1 MKGRFLSD
9 TMKTWRTPTVIILA
23 GCLIAVLSF
32 GTRAG
37 FGLWLEP
44 MSAKFGWGREV
55 FALSMAI
62 QNLVWGMGQPF
73 AGALAD
79 RYGSARVLAAGG
91 ALYTCGVALM
101 AYSPTPLMLHL
112 SAGVMVGLALSGAS
126 FAIVLAAF
134 GRMVPEEKRS
144 RALGIGTAAGSMG
157 QFLLVPVSQLLL
169 TELGWQNAL
178 IVLSLFPLLVIPLAM
193 ALAGKAEYTGAGP
206 DQSLTAA
213 IREASRHRG
222 YWLLVAGFFVCGFH
236 VAFIQVHLPA
246 YITDLGMEASI
257 GAWAIAFVGLF
268 NIIGAY
274 YSGVLGGTFSKKYLL
289 SLLYTSRAVIIAIY
303 VLVPPTV
310 TTTLVFASF
319 MGLLWLSTV
328 PLTSGIVAQVFGPRY
343 MGMLF
348 GFVFLS
354 HQVGAF
360 LGVWLGGKLYDATGS
375 YDVVWWLSVGL
386 GILAA
391 IVHFPINEKSVPRL
405 TEAT

>member
-1 MKGRFLSD
+1 MSD

-23 GCLIAVLSF
+23 GCLISIVTF

-44 MSAKFGWGREV
+44 MSTQFGWGRET

-62 QNLVWGMGQPF
+62 QNLVWGMAQPF

-79 RYGSARVLAAGG
+79 RYGSARVLVGGGVLYAGG
-91 ALYTCGVALM
+91 VAAM
-101 AYSPTPLMLHL
+101 AYSTTPLTLHL
-112 SAGVMVGLALSGAS
+112 SAGVLVGFSLAGAS

-134 GRMVPEEKRS
+134 ARTVPEERRS
-144 RALGIGTAAGSMG
+144 RALGIATAAGSMG

-169 TELGWQNAL
+169 DGLGWENAL

-193 ALAGKAEYTGAGP
+193 ALVGKSEHTGAGP
-206 DQSLTAA
+206 EQSLAAA

-246 YITDLGMEASI
+246 HITDLGMDASI
-257 GAWAIAFVGLF
+257 GAWAISLIGLF

-274 YSGVLGGTFSKKYLL
+274 YSGVLGGKFSKKYLL
-289 SLLYTSRAVIIAIY
+289 SLLYASRAVVITIY
-303 VLVPPTV
+303 MLVPATV
-310 TTTLVFASF
+310 TTTLVFSSF
-319 MGLLWLSTV
+319 MGLLWLSTI
-328 PLTSGIVAQVFGPRY
+328 PLTSGIVAQIFGPRY
-343 MGMLF
+343 MAMLF
-348 GFVFLS
+348 GFVFFS

-360 LGVWLGGKLYDATGS
+360 IGVWLGGKLYDTTGS
-375 YDVVWWLSVGL
+375 YDVVWWLAVGL
-386 GILAA
+386 AVFAA
-391 IVHFPINEKSVPRL
+391 LIHFPIDERSVPRL
-405 TEAT
+405 AQPA

>member
-1 MKGRFLSD
+1 
-9 TMKTWRTPTVIILA
+9 MKTWRTPMVIILA
-23 GCLIAVLSF
+23 GCLIAVITF

-44 MSAKFGWGREV
+44 MSAQFGWGRET

-62 QNLVWGMGQPF
+62 QNLVWGIGQPF

-79 RYGSARVLAAGG
+79 RYGSGRVLVGGAVLYAAG
-91 ALYTCGVALM
+91 VAAM
-101 AYSPTPLMLHL
+101 AYSTTPMMMHL
-112 SAGVMVGLALSGAS
+112 SAGVLVGFSLAGAS

-169 TELGWQNAL
+169 DGLGWQNAL
-178 IVLSLFPLLVIPLAM
+178 IVLSAFPLLVIPLAM
-193 ALAGKAEYTGAGP
+193 ALVGKSEHTGDGP
-206 DQSLTAA
+206 EQSLGAA

-222 YWLLVAGFFVCGFH
+222 YWLLVTGFFVCGFH

-246 YITDLGMEASI
+246 HITDLGMDASI
-257 GAWAIAFVGLF
+257 GAWAISMVGLF

-274 YSGVLGGTFSKKYLL
+274 YSGVLGGRFSKKYLL
-289 SLLYTSRAVIIAIY
+289 SLLYASRAVVIAIY
-303 VLVPPTV
+303 VMVPATV
-310 TTTLVFASF
+310 TTTLVFSAF

-328 PLTSGIVAQVFGPRY
+328 PLTTGIVAQIFGPRY

-348 GFVFLS
+348 GFVFFS
-354 HQVGAF
+354 HQLGAF
-360 LGVWLGGKLYDATGS
+360 FGVWLGGRLYDATGS
-375 YDVVWWLSVGL
+375 YDIVWWLSVVL
-386 GILAA
+386 AVLAA
-391 IVHFPINEKSVPRL
+391 LIHLPIDEKSVPRL
-405 TEAT
+405 AQAA

>member
-1 MKGRFLSD
+1 
-9 TMKTWRTPTVIILA
+9 MKTWRTPMVIILA
-23 GCLIAVLSF
+23 GCLIAVITF

-44 MSAKFGWGREV
+44 MSAQFGWGRET

-62 QNLVWGMGQPF
+62 QNLVWGIGQPF

-79 RYGSARVLAAGG
+79 RYGSGRVLVGGAVLYAAG
-91 ALYTCGVALM
+91 VAAM
-101 AYSPTPLMLHL
+101 AYSTTPMMMHL
-112 SAGVMVGLALSGAS
+112 SAGVLVGFSLAGAS

-169 TELGWQNAL
+169 DGLGWQNAL
-178 IVLSLFPLLVIPLAM
+178 IVLSAFPLLVIPLAM
-193 ALAGKAEYTGAGP
+193 ALAGKSEHTGAGP
-206 DQSLTAA
+206 EQSLGAA

-222 YWLLVAGFFVCGFH
+222 YWLLVTGFFVCGFH

-246 YITDLGMEASI
+246 HITDLGMDASI
-257 GAWAIAFVGLF
+257 GAWAISMVGLF

-274 YSGVLGGTFSKKYLL
+274 YSGVLGGRFSKKYLL
-289 SLLYTSRAVIIAIY
+289 SLLYASRAVVIAIY
-303 VLVPPTV
+303 VMVPATV
-310 TTTLVFASF
+310 TTTLVFSAF

-328 PLTSGIVAQVFGPRY
+328 PLTTGIVAQIFGPRY

-348 GFVFLS
+348 GFVFFS
-354 HQVGAF
+354 HQLGAF
-360 LGVWLGGKLYDATGS
+360 FGVWLGGRLYDATGS
-375 YDVVWWLSVGL
+375 YDIVWWLSVVL
-386 GILAA
+386 AVLAA
-391 IVHFPINEKSVPRL
+391 LIHLPIDEKSVPRL
-405 TEAT
+405 AQAA